1 MVATTPSCDKVS
13 DDGYVLVD
21 DYGDIPACK
30 AAIEDFRAAR
40 GITDPIQ
47 TVDWTGVFWQRTR

>member
-13 DDGYVLVD
+13 VGGYVLID
-21 DYGDIPACK
+21 DYGDIPAGK
-30 AAIEDFRAAR
+30 AAVEDFRAAR

-47 TVDWTGVFWQRTR
+47 TADWTGVFCLRTS